1 MITQPVA
8 AQPTLS
14 PKGSELRDR
23 PRIDIGRPG
32 WYRGRV
38 AEVRRLGAH
47 RLLLL
52 DEVARDGSALAV
64 WVSSVAIDAEC
75 SGKWAK
81 LLDTKPLPT
90 LAVRFRS
97 RFPCCSD
104 QDPLVADV
112 HFPEDIALAEPTE
125 PPVA

>member
-1 MITQPVA
+1 MITHTVA
-8 AQPTLS
+8 AQPAAS
-14 PKGSELRDR
+14 DLRGL

-64 WVSSVAIDAEC
+64 WVSSVAIDAER
-75 SGKWAK
+75 SVKWAK
-81 LLDTKPLPT
+81 LLDAKPLPA

-112 HFPEDIALAEPTE
+112 YFPEDIALSEPG
-125 PPVA
+125 A